1 MIERVRGIYH
11 LFIFVTNFGLEI
23 LCLLYKEMRDIGIK
37 LMFNYE
43 IAGNVLNPCMFKV
56 TGE

>member
-1 MIERVRGIYH
+1 MDEQGVVNSTGQ
-11 LFIFVTNFGLEI
+11 I

-56 TGE
+56 KGE